1 MPSSSAVGEKVL
13 DVLLLFDESRPE
25 MTAGEITKLI
35 GAPRST
41 TYRYIRTLRDKELL
55 QKTASG
61 GFALGPRVLQLA
73 RAVQK
78 QRDIG
83 QIALPIMEELGR
95 QTRETILLT
104 RRFGHHSVCIERVE
118 GSQTVRISFERGQV
132 QPLHAGASS
141 KLLLA
146 YADES
151 EWDQL
156 LTLPLEGFTEN
167 TTTQPEMLKSQLHK
181 IRSQGYCV
189 SNGEVDIGAR
199 AVAVPI
205 NNHRGRLMAAL
216 TVVGP
221 AFRMDDQVVAQH
233 LALLKT
239 ATADIQDQLHH
250 VDR

>member
-1 MPSSSAVGEKVL
+1 MTSSSAIGEKVL

-25 MTAGEITKLI
+25 MTAGEITNLI

-83 QIALPIMEELGR
+83 QVALPIMEELGR
-95 QTRETILLT
+95 QTRETVLLT
-104 RRFGHHSVCIERVE
+104 RRFDRHSVCVERVE
-118 GSQTVRISFERGQV
+118 GPQTVRISFERGQV

-146 YADES
+146 YADKT

-156 LTLPLEGFTEN
+156 LTLPLESFTNN
-167 TTTQPEMLKSQLHK
+167 TITQPELLKSQLHT
-181 IRSQGYCV
+181 IRDQGYCV
-189 SNGEVDIGAR
+189 SNGEVDVGAR

-205 NNHRGRLMAAL
+205 KNHRGRLLAAL

-221 AFRMDDQVVAQH
+221 AFRMDDQVAMEH

-239 ATADIQDQLHH
+239 AAANIQSQLLQADL
-250 VDR
+250 

>member
-1 MPSSSAVGEKVL
+1 MPSSSAIGEKVL
-13 DVLLLFDESRPE
+13 DVLLLFDESRSE
-25 MTAGEITKLI
+25 MTAGEITNLI

-55 QKTASG
+55 QKTESG

-83 QIALPIMEELGR
+83 QIALPIMEELGQ

-104 RRFGHHSVCIERVE
+104 RRFGRHSVCIERVE
-118 GSQTVRISFERGQV
+118 GPQTVRISFERGQI

-141 KLLLA
+141 KILLA
-146 YADES
+146 YADETK
-151 EWDQL
+151 WDQL
-156 LTLPLEGFTEN
+156 LGLPLEGFTEN
-167 TTTQPEMLKSQLHK
+167 TITQPELLKSQLHS
-181 IRSQGYCV
+181 IRNQGYCV

-205 NNHRGRLMAAL
+205 KNHRGRLLAAL

-221 AFRMDDQVVAQH
+221 AFRMDDQIVTQH

-239 ATADIQDQLHH
+239 AAADIQNQLFH
-250 VDR
+250 VDL

>member
-1 MPSSSAVGEKVL
+1 MPSSSAIGDKVL

-25 MTAGEITKLI
+25 LTAGEITNLI

-55 QKTASG
+55 QKNASG

-73 RAVQK
+73 RAAQK

-83 QIALPIMEELGR
+83 QVALPIMEELGR

-104 RRFGHHSVCIERVE
+104 RRFGRHSVCIERVE
-118 GSQTVRISFERGQV
+118 GSQTVRISFERGHV

-146 YADES
+146 YAGET

-156 LTLPLEGFTEN
+156 LTLPLEAFTKD
-167 TTTQPEMLKSQLHK
+167 TITQPELLKSQLHK
-181 IRSQGYCV
+181 IRGQGYCV
-189 SNGEVDIGAR
+189 SNGEVDLGAR
-199 AVAVPI
+199 AVAVPVKD
-205 NNHRGRLMAAL
+205 NRGRLLAAL

-221 AFRMDDQVVAQH
+221 AFRMNDQVVADH
-233 LALLKT
+233 LALLK
-239 ATADIQDQLHH
+239 AAAADIQNQLLHAGL
-250 VDR
+250 